1 MNKTDL
7 ERLAEEDLR
16 DRSDRFPIVLVALSL
31 ALFLGWLLLG
41 H

>member
-1 MNKTDL
+1 MSKTDL

-16 DRSDRFPIVLVALSL
+16 DRSDRLPIALVALSL
-31 ALFLGWLLLG
+31 LLLLGWLMLG